1 MPTKSHPPTHRCNS
15 LPTGM
20 SIRLT
25 KITYPI
31 LMSEEHLLGQYK
43 WTLSQYYEDW
53 DYDTK
58 GIREICHIEYCPFCG
73 EKLKINIDKQ

>member
-1 MPTKSHPPTHRCNS
+1 MPTKPHPPTHRCNS
-15 LPTGM
+15 LPTGI
-20 SIRLT
+20 SIRHERVRGVPLEQ
-25 KITYPI
+25 YD
-31 LMSEEHLLGQYK
+31 LLGQYK

-73 EKLKINIDKQ
+73 EKLLDD